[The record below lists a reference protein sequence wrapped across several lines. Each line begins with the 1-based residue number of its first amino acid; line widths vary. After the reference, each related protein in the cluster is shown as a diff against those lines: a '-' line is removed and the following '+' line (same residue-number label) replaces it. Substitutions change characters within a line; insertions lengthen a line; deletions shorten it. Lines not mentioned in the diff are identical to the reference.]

1 MNHHTLTFMIVVMG
15 AATVFLSVFVAV
27 SFWREQRHMSG
38 DGKKLAT
45 SLHFQLMGEAVIGLG
60 TLAFSI
66 LAWSGNLS
74 NVPIELQSILR
85 AVMFFCTSVTTVHL
99 FITVKKMSHE

>member
-1 MNHHTLTFMIVVMG
+1 MNHHTLTFIIVVMG

-27 SFWREQRHMSG
+27 SFWRRRRHMSG

-60 TLAFSI
+60 TLTFSI
-66 LAWSGNLS
+66 LAWSNH
-74 NVPIELQSILR
+74 LQAIPVEQQSMIR
-85 AVMFFCTSVTTVHL
+85 MIMFFATASTTAHL
-99 FITVKKMSHE
+99 YRTVIKMSHE